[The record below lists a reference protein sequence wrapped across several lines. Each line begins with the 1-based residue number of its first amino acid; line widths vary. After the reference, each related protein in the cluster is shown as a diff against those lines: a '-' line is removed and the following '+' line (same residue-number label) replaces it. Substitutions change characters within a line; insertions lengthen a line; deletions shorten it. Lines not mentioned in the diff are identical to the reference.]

1 MTVTLEIPP
10 EMEVVLT
17 AKAELF
23 GLALPDYL
31 FSLLETNVD
40 DEYSL
45 TVEEIASVQEGLA
58 ELHAGDKGMLL
69 EDFRTEMTKKMERTK
84 QQAME
89 VVA

>member
-1 MTVTLEIPP
+1 MTVTLELPP
-10 EMEVVLT
+10 DMEAVLT

-31 FSLLETNVD
+31 FSVLEADTD

-58 ELHAGDKGMLL
+58 ELHAGDKGILL
-69 EDFRTEMTKKMERTK
+69 EDFHAEMMTKMERLK
-84 QQAME
+84 QQKME
-89 VVA
+89 VAA